1 MNTITISDR
10 TVVLVDSGCDISPRV
25 HYVWLGQIS
34 PTFIAVLGG
43 CGEDAI
49 EEAADAIG
57 YKATSM
63 DDMFTL
69 TNEMLADCDGDEEK
83 AWEAATEGAFPLN
96 GGAEWID
103 ADEWGFWTPRTK
115 DDTTQ
120 IADALRALRN
130 DSFAD

>member
-10 TVVLVDSGCDISPRV
+10 TVVLVDSGCDINPKV
-25 HYVWLGQIS
+25 NYVWLGQIS

-43 CGEDAI
+43 CDADAI
-49 EEAADAIG
+49 EEAADAIE
-57 YKATSM
+57 YSATSVE
-63 DDMFTL
+63 DMFKL
-69 TNEMLADCDGDEEK
+69 ANEMLADCNGDDEE

-103 ADEWGFWTPRTK
+103 AYEWGFWTPRTK
-115 DDTTQ
+115 DDKKQ

-130 DSFAD
+130 ASFAD

>member
-1 MNTITISDR
+1 MQTITISDR
-10 TVVLVDSGCDISPRV
+10 TVVLVDSGCDINPKV
-25 HYVWLGQIS
+25 HCVWLGQIS
-34 PTFIAVLGG
+34 PTFAAVLGG
-43 CGEDAI
+43 CDDDAI
-49 EEAADAIG
+49 EEAADAIE

-63 DDMFTL
+63 EDMNRL
-69 TNEMLADCDGDEEK
+69 ANEMLVDCNGDEEK
-83 AWEAATEGAFPLN
+83 AWDTATDGAFGLN

-115 DDTTQ
+115 DDAKQ